1 MIFARTVCGR
11 ARWVAGTVQAHRLE
25 QGAARRRGRGV
36 PAVTDIEAPDE
47 GLDDASA
54 DGEPSPA
61 DGEDGSRA
69 RPSLGRRLRR
79 GGLKLALAILS
90 VLVTLAVVEGV
101 FRLLG
106 YDPVYDVYSKPE
118 EFFQADPVLGWSF
131 TPGARDEYVGP
142 RPFPI
147 EFRTD
152 VRINSLGLRGPELD
166 PVPPGGLRVV
176 VLGDSWVA
184 GLEVAENRTYTSVL
198 TDELTDRLG
207 VPVQVVNAG
216 VRGYGTDQ
224 VWLLYQERLRQLDPD
239 LVFYHTTGN
248 DPEDNTVVHRMH
260 RVFSKPAF
268 ALEADG
274 DLRSVG
280 RPVRSHAQCS
290 EYRIVD
296 GEIRRIDGPRARA
309 LCWAQTRL
317 SDHSAFFSF
326 VTERIRGNP
335 DLVRRLYGL
344 SFPDDSRPPGA
355 DDDAA
360 DDPAAG
366 GGAPTVTAGP
376 PPAPAP
382 GPPPALDD
390 AHRLTSVLVEHLAAD
405 VRADGAGFVLVGHS
419 NDLGALDLP
428 AFDRDGIEIMRT
440 DAALTDPDNELI
452 PNDGHPN
459 ELGHRRIADVL
470 ADQLQPRLEE
480 MTRR

>member
-25 QGAARRRGRGV
+25 QGAASRLGRGV

-61 DGEDGSRA
+61 DGEDGSGA

-79 GGLKLALAILS
+79 GGLKLALAALS
-90 VLVTLAVVEGV
+90 VLVTLGVVEGV

-106 YDPVYDVYSKPE
+106 YDPVYDVYSQPE
-118 EFFQADPVLGWSF
+118 EFFRADPVLGWSF

-142 RPFPI
+142 RPFPV

-166 PVPPGGLRVV
+166 SVPAGGLRVL

-184 GLEVAENRTYTSVL
+184 GLEVPEDRTYSAVL
-198 TDELTDRLG
+198 ADELTDRLG

-224 VWLLYQERLRQLDPD
+224 AWLLYRERLRQLEPD
-239 LVFYHTTGN
+239 LVVYHTTGN
-248 DPEDNTVVHRMH
+248 DPEDNMVVHRMH
-260 RVFSKPAF
+260 RVFSKPAVVI
-268 ALEADG
+268 DG
-274 DLRSVG
+274 DGGVRPVG
-280 RPVRSHAQCS
+280 RPVRSHPQCS
-290 EYRIVD
+290 EHRVVD
-296 GEIRRIDGPRARA
+296 GEIRRIDGRRARA
-309 LCWAQTRL
+309 LCSVQTRL

-344 SFPDDSRPPGA
+344 SFPDESRPPGA
-355 DDDAA
+355 DDDTTDDHRGNDDAPDRPATGGDAA
-360 DDPAAG
+360 DKAAP
-366 GGAPTVTAGP
+366 APTGQP
-376 PPAPAP
+376 PPAPG
-382 GPPPALDD
+382 GPPPALD
-390 AHRLTSVLVEHLAAD
+390 
-405 VRADGAGFVLVGHS
+405 
-419 NDLGALDLP
+419 
-428 AFDRDGIEIMRT
+428 
-440 DAALTDPDNELI
+440 
-452 PNDGHPN
+452 HP
-459 ELGHRRIADVL
+459 
-470 ADQLQPRLEE
+470 
-480 MTRR
+480 

>member
-1 MIFARTVCGR
+1 MTEV
-11 ARWVAGTVQAHRLE
+11 E
-25 QGAARRRGRGV
+25 
-36 PAVTDIEAPDE
+36 VTEE
-47 GLDDASA
+47 ELDDEPA
-54 DGEPSPA
+54 DDRPSPDGDEA
-61 DGEDGSRA
+61 DARAPLSR
-69 RPSLGRRLRR
+69 GRRLRR
-79 GGLKLALAILS
+79 IALKLALAVLS
-90 VLVTLAVVEGV
+90 VVVTLGVVEGV

-106 YDPVYDVYSKPE
+106 YDPVYDVYSQPE
-118 EFFQADPVLGWSF
+118 EFFRADPVLGWSF

-142 RPFPI
+142 RPFPV

-166 PVPPGGLRVV
+166 PVPAGGLRVL

-184 GLEVAENRTYTSVL
+184 GLEVPEDRTYSAVL
-198 TDELTDRLG
+198 ADELTDRLG

-239 LVFYHTTGN
+239 LVVYHTTGN

-344 SFPDDSRPPGA
+344 SFPDEAQPPGPDDDPPDGA
-355 DDDAA
+355 TPNDDAA
-360 DDPAAG
+360 DEAAPGDDAADTADEAAPATTG
-366 GGAPTVTAGP
+366 EPAPTVGGP
-376 PPAPAP
+376 
-382 GPPPALDD
+382 PPPALD
-390 AHRLTSVLVEHLAAD
+390 HPHLLTSVLVQEMAAD
-405 VRADGAGFVLVGHS
+405 VRADGAAFVLVGHG

-428 AFDRDGIEIMRT
+428 AFDRAGIETMRI
-440 DAALTDPDNELI
+440 DEALTDPGSALI

-459 ELGHRRIADVL
+459 EVGHRRIADVL

-480 MTRR
+480 MVQP

>member
-1 MIFARTVCGR
+1 VS
-11 ARWVAGTVQAHRLE
+11 
-25 QGAARRRGRGV
+25 
-36 PAVTDIEAPDE
+36 AVTEVE
-47 GLDDASA
+47 LTEEELDDEPA
-54 DGEPSPA
+54 DDRPSPDGDEA
-61 DGEDGSRA
+61 DARAPLSR
-69 RPSLGRRLRR
+69 GRRLRR
-79 GGLKLALAILS
+79 IALKLALAVLS
-90 VLVTLAVVEGV
+90 VVVTLGVVEGV

-106 YDPVYDVYSKPE
+106 YDPVYDVYSQPE
-118 EFFQADPVLGWSF
+118 EFFRADPVLGWSF

-142 RPFPI
+142 RPFPV

-166 PVPPGGLRVV
+166 SVPAGGLRVL

-184 GLEVAENRTYTSVL
+184 GLEVPEDRTYSAVL
-198 TDELTDRLG
+198 ADELTDRLG

-224 VWLLYQERLRQLDPD
+224 AWLLYRERLRQLDPD
-239 LVFYHTTGN
+239 LVVYHTTGN

-344 SFPDDSRPPGA
+344 SFPDESRPPGA
-355 DDDAA
+355 DDDTT
-360 DDPAAG
+360 DDHRGNDDAPDRPATGGDAPAG
-366 GGAPTVTAGP
+366 TTAP

-382 GPPPALDD
+382 GPPPALDG

-440 DAALTDPDNELI
+440 DAALTDPDNQLI

-459 ELGHRRIADVL
+459 ELGHRRIAEVL

>member
-1 MIFARTVCGR
+1 M
-11 ARWVAGTVQAHRLE
+11 
-25 QGAARRRGRGV
+25 
-36 PAVTDIEAPDE
+36 TDIEAPDE

-54 DGEPSPA
+54 NGQPSPD
-61 DGEDGSRA
+61 DGEDGSPA
-69 RPSLGRRLRR
+69 RLTLGRRLRR
-79 GGLKLALAILS
+79 GGLKLALAALS
-90 VLVTLAVVEGV
+90 VLVTLGVVEGV

-184 GLEVAENRTYTSVL
+184 GLEVPENRTYTSVL

-224 VWLLYQERLRQLDPD
+224 AWLLYQERLRQLDPE
-239 LVFYHTTGN
+239 LVVYHTTGN

-260 RVFSKPAF
+260 RIFSKPAF
-268 ALEADG
+268 VFEGDG
-274 DLRSVG
+274 VRPVG
-280 RPVRSHAQCS
+280 RPVRSHPQCS
-290 EYRIVD
+290 EHRVVD
-296 GEIRRIDGPRARA
+296 GEIRRIDGRRARA
-309 LCWAQTRL
+309 LCTVQTRL

-335 DLVRRLYGL
+335 DLVRRLYGM
-344 SFPDDSRPPGA
+344 SFPDEAQPPGPDDDPPDDA
-355 DDDAA
+355 TPDDDAPDEPAPGDDAA
-360 DDPAAG
+360 DEAAPATTG
-366 GGAPTVTAGP
+366 QP
-376 PPAPAP
+376 PPAPG
-382 GPPPALDD
+382 GPPPALD
-390 AHRLTSVLVEHLAAD
+390 HPHLLTSVLVQEMAAD
-405 VRADGAGFVLVGHS
+405 VRADGAAFVLVGHG

-428 AFDRDGIEIMRT
+428 AFDRAGIETMRI
-440 DAALTDPDNELI
+440 DEALTDPGSALI

-459 ELGHRRIADVL
+459 EVGHRRIADVL

-480 MTRR
+480 MVQP